1 MKMIGMFKGLLL
13 AGLIASLA
21 SMANGQS
28 NGRWIGRTQISPST
42 ATQSPAGVD
51 GVRGDAEAQT
61 NQGAD
66 QVALSSKK
74 PTIVGSWVLTVSV
87 PGNAPPFDSFK
98 ALWSLTGDG
107 LLIAAAQGDIA
118 PTPFPTSTSQHGAW
132 AQTGGRKFAATFVS
146 ILYDGQTGDNLGSF
160 RLRQS
165 IVLNDAGDEWN
176 GPFKVNVFDPDG
188 NVVAVIDGTAH
199 AKRIIVDPLD

>member
-87 PGNAPPFDSFK
+87 PTLSTVVAFCVTAPLMSALTPSAIVPAVAFTLPSATVVASRTVTAVPAFVVLSRPARLIAPPPPS
-98 ALWSLTGDG
+98 TV
-107 LLIAAAQGDIA
+107 IVA
-118 PTPFPTSTSQHGAW
+118 P
-132 AQTGGRKFAATFVS
+132 
-146 ILYDGQTGDNLGSF
+146 
-160 RLRQS
+160 
-165 IVLNDAGDEWN
+165 
-176 GPFKVNVFDPDG
+176 
-188 NVVAVIDGTAH
+188 
-199 AKRIIVDPLD
+199 